1 VIKRLFALLAVFL
14 FLSAAV
20 WAQNPVRVVSVE
32 YEVDGRT
39 MVSQLA
45 MRTGLAEGSEFRSEA
60 DFEAAATKIRQKL
73 LNERVLETV
82 DVAWTYGQ
90 LEADGFI
97 PVFVQ
102 IKVKDTWNIIA
113 LPYFKYDSNSGLLLS
128 VRGRDYNFLGSMQPL
143 RLNLNYK
150 VDENGDVLWGS
161 DLDFSYPLTMWD
173 MDWNLAVGA
182 SVGYQAGFRNPSYGA
197 SASIGSSLALGPG
210 TLDFSLSQSLSG
222 NAIGSDGENLD
233 DSFYLSSVL
242 GAGYSYVLGTDSQGR
257 SVVVRPRIGGTV
269 NWTFGALKDDELRVG
284 PALSAGAGLSWGSVD
299 WVDNFRQGDSLGL
312 DISGTWWPQTGGL
325 SRTISAQAALYRAFE
340 WFGLSMKGEFYY
352 AFDGPSGQA
361 GSALRGILNSRASTN
376 TAFTYNF
383 DLPIRVLRF
392 LPATW
397 FGKDWMRFFEFEQH
411 WSPFIDISQGHY
423 DDSYFLVTD
432 GWYAGGLEIITYPLA
447 MRSFYVRIS
456 VGWDLVSVLKM
467 RRLTGASPRDGASI
481 WELFLGMGLHY

>member
-1 VIKRLFALLAVFL
+1 MIKRLFALLAVFL

-182 SVGYQAGFRNPSYGA
+182 SVGYQAGFRNPS
-197 SASIGSSLALGPG
+197 
-210 TLDFSLSQSLSG
+210 
-222 NAIGSDGENLD
+222 
-233 DSFYLSSVL
+233 
-242 GAGYSYVLGTDSQGR
+242 
-257 SVVVRPRIGGTV
+257 
-269 NWTFGALKDDELRVG
+269 
-284 PALSAGAGLSWGSVD
+284 
-299 WVDNFRQGDSLGL
+299 
-312 DISGTWWPQTGGL
+312 
-325 SRTISAQAALYRAFE
+325 
-340 WFGLSMKGEFYY
+340 
-352 AFDGPSGQA
+352 
-361 GSALRGILNSRASTN
+361 
-376 TAFTYNF
+376 
-383 DLPIRVLRF
+383 
-392 LPATW
+392 
-397 FGKDWMRFFEFEQH
+397 
-411 WSPFIDISQGHY
+411 
-423 DDSYFLVTD
+423 
-432 GWYAGGLEIITYPLA
+432 
-447 MRSFYVRIS
+447 
-456 VGWDLVSVLKM
+456 
-467 RRLTGASPRDGASI
+467 
-481 WELFLGMGLHY
+481 